1 MFCTER
7 LFVVCENDIHCYEDY
22 NSGEQLIDD
31 AKVTFYDLD
40 LRPLAT
46 ISDLKYLSCSS
57 FGEFY
62 TNKVAAV
69 HEINKGRCSIA
80 ITVNHCYTGHM
91 FGVDIRRRRAY
102 LITSLNTGSH
112 PISNSVVVGKSLYM
126 QLDVNE
132 DHETDNRKII
142 KMTVKIN

>member
-7 LFVVCENDIHCYEDY
+7 LFVVCENDIRCYEDY